1 MKKIIAYMISVMVIF
16 LLITSCG
23 KNEEQIQTL
32 ENAGSYS
39 SVAEWIEKESE
50 NIKGLKES
58 MTGTDLELNVVGRGK
73 SLVYQYR
80 FTKVA
85 GGDVTIWMKEQ
96 LNRDIEEQKE
106 SMNAVLV
113 MLRKEVPD
121 AESVIFEY
129 YDKDNN
135 LITSCEIK

>member
-50 NIKGLKES
+50 NIEGLKES
-58 MTGTDLELNVVGRGK
+58 MAGTDLELNIVDKDK

-80 FTKVA
+80 FIKVSGEDA
-85 GGDVTIWMKEQ
+85 VLRIKQQ
-96 LNRDIEEQKE
+96 LEADIEMQKD

-113 MLRKEVPD
+113 MLRKEVPNAD
-121 AESVIFEY
+121 SVIFEY

>member
-1 MKKIIAYMISVMVIF
+1 MISVMVIC
-16 LLITSCG
+16 LLITSCR

-50 NIKGLKES
+50 NIEGLKES